1 MVVLNLKEEDL
12 KYLKLVGMGAEGAV
26 YQLRDKII
34 KIYNEPEE
42 HNLKKIKYLCKIQP
56 KIKNTEFIIGKV
68 NIDGEFKGVIQKY
81 FKNYYTIDILDYSM
95 NLNQI
100 LCFYIKLLQCIKE
113 LTDNNLYPS
122 DLYYKNILIK
132 FINRDV
138 KIIDLDGNG
147 IIIKKEANKKL
158 LQNTLNTYL
167 STMIESLYFNDLN
180 EEHYITYKD
189 IIKKYP
195 FDDYYKNII
204 LNGELSYKF
213 IIEFIRYIAINKTK
227 LLDDKQLKAKKY

>member
-1 MVVLNLKEEDL
+1 MIVLNLKKEDL
-12 KYLKLVGMGAEGAV
+12 KYLKLIGMGAEGAV
-26 YQLRDKII
+26 YQLRDKVV

-42 HNLKKIKYLCKIQP
+42 HNLKKIRYLCKIQP
-56 KIKNTEFIIGKV
+56 KIKNTEFIIGQL

-81 FKNYYTIDILDYSM
+81 FKNYYTIDILNYSM
-95 NLNQI
+95 SLTQV
-100 LCFYIKLLQCIKE
+100 LYFFVKLLQCIKE

-147 IIIKKEANKKL
+147 LIIKKEANERL

-167 STMIESLYFNDLN
+167 STMIESLYFQDLN
-180 EEHYITYKD
+180 EKHYINYKD
-189 IIKKYP
+189 IIRKYP
-195 FDDYYKNII
+195 FDDYYKKTI
-204 LNGELSYKF
+204 LKGELSYKF
-213 IIEFIRYIAINKTK
+213 IIEFIKYIALNKTR
-227 LLDDKQLKAKKY
+227 LLDKEYLKTKKY